1 MRERIAIV
9 GAGLMGH
16 GIAQVFAVAGR
27 RVALHDPDPEVL
39 ASAPERIAANLES
52 LALPTA
58 AVDQV
63 ELHPQLSDAVGDA
76 DFVFEAAPERLTLKQ
91 ELFTELERL
100 APADAVLASNTSVIP
115 ISAVAARARTPER
128 IVGTHWWNPPYLIDV
143 VEVVQAERSSR
154 ESVERTINLLAAVG
168 KDPVHVKR
176 DVPGFVG
183 NRLQHALWREAFA
196 LVENGVC
203 DAETVDRVVKGTFG
217 RRLTVMGPIENADYI
232 GLDLTLDIHEQVIS
246 DLDRTPGPSPY
257 LRALVRSGR
266 LGAKT
271 GEGFRQWAP
280 GEADALRRDLI
291 GHLRAEMEQLT

>member
-1 MRERIAIV
+1 
-9 GAGLMGH
+9 MGH
-16 GIAQVFAVAGR
+16 GIAQVFALAGR
-27 RVALHDPDPEVL
+27 QVALHDPDPEAL

-52 LALPTA
+52 LGLPTTC
-58 AVDQV
+58 V
-63 ELHPQLSDAVGDA
+63 EHIELRTQLSDAVADA
-76 DFVFEAAPERLTLKQ
+76 NFIFEAIPERLQLKQ
-91 ELFTELERL
+91 ALFSELERL
-100 APADAVLASNTSVIP
+100 ASADTIFATNTSVIP
-115 ISAVAARARTPER
+115 IAAVAKNSSTPQR

-154 ESVERTINLLAAVG
+154 ESVERTIALLAAIG

-196 LVENGVC
+196 LVATGVC

-217 RRLTVMGPIENADYI
+217 RRLAVIGPIENADYI

-246 DLDRTPGPSPY
+246 YLDRTPGPSEY
-257 LRALVRSGR
+257 LRTLVAGGH

-280 GEADALRRDLI
+280 GEADALRRKLI
-291 GHLRAEMEQLT
+291 AHLQAEEQCT